1 MDSNRLLGM
10 MLAGVLPV
18 LLLHLCINTDG
29 TFDGANGKGITSS
42 RHAFNELI
50 FIDHE
55 NLRYVEDEE
64 LTRFQVHEIKRN
76 IDVAVKRGI
85 HTYLLFAKE
94 TMEAML
100 TYDFAVDGIG
110 HIGTQAFSENSEHR
124 REAVRLRKALRE
136 VVEYASQ
143 AGIGLYFHSN
153 QFIFPDEVL
162 EVIKPATWGTAVCP
176 GREETWEVYRGK
188 INEFASIF
196 PELAGLQIT
205 GDETQVSVLSCD
217 CPECRMIDF
226 AERVKLLT
234 NATAEVAAQFN
245 MEVQM
250 RTWQR
255 MGELGDPSQ
264 MEQGIL
270 GNVSFSIKNTD
281 GDFRIAHGLDREF
294 LQAAVPDR
302 IICEFDAW
310 REYTG
315 HNYFPCY
322 MGDVWA
328 DRFQFLRDQGIGRIA
343 VRLMWNSNTNPI
355 FDRPW
360 GNYLNL
366 YAFMQFSK
374 NPDLDGQ
381 KVLRMFVEK
390 HYPESAWEPA
400 IELYNYTPDFH
411 RTMLYIKGK
420 VYNANHSRVQDDDAW
435 EDLEEAREDYNFLTN
450 RQDFDRRRGE
460 IEHAYDHTIQL
471 VNNLGD
477 DVSQTWSDELKRGAR
492 VHRYVA
498 LSTTDKMEIIFLL
511 QQKEG
516 GVNVDNQLRTVEKRM
531 RQRADEWSAWDPQ
544 SYEDMDGTA
553 AFEDWTL

>member
-1 MDSNRLLGM
+1 
-10 MLAGVLPV
+10 ML
-18 LLLHLCINTDG
+18 
-29 TFDGANGKGITSS
+29 FRS
-42 RHAFNELI
+42 
-50 FIDHE
+50 
-55 NLRYVEDEE
+55 
-64 LTRFQVHEIKRN
+64 
-76 IDVAVKRGI
+76 
-85 HTYLLFAKE
+85 
-94 TMEAML
+94 
-100 TYDFAVDGIG
+100 
-110 HIGTQAFSENSEHR
+110 
-124 REAVRLRKALRE
+124 
-136 VVEYASQ
+136 
-143 AGIGLYFHSN
+143 
-153 QFIFPDEVL
+153 
-162 EVIKPATWGTAVCP
+162 TAVCP
-176 GREETWEVYRGK
+176 GRKATWEVYRGK

-226 AERVKLLT
+226 PERVKLLT
-234 NATAEVAAQFN
+234 NATAEVADQYD

-270 GNVSFSIKNTD
+270 DNVSFSIKNTD
-281 GDFRIAHGLDREF
+281 GDFRIAHGLDTEF

-302 IICEFDAW
+302 IIGEFDAW

-322 MGDVWA
+322 MGDIWA
-328 DRFQFLRDQGIGRIA
+328 PRFQFLRNQGIERIA
-343 VRLMWNSNTNPI
+343 VRLMWNSNKNPI
-355 FDRPW
+355 FERPW

-366 YAFMQFSK
+366 YAFLQFSED
-374 NPDLDGQ
+374 PDLDGQ
-381 KVLRMFVEK
+381 TVLRMFIEK

-400 IELYNYTPDFH
+400 IEFYNYTPDFH
-411 RTMLYIKGK
+411 RTMLYIKGE

-435 EDLEEAREDYNFLTN
+435 EDLEEAQVDYNFLTN
-450 RQDFDRRRGE
+450 REDFDRRREE
-460 IEHAYDHTIQL
+460 IELAYEHTIQL

-477 DVSQTWSDELKRGAR
+477 DVSKRWIAELKRGAR
-492 VHRYVA
+492 VQRYVA

-511 QQKEG
+511 QQKDA
-516 GVNVDNQLRTVEKRM
+516 GVNVDNQLRNVEKRM
-531 RQRADEWSAWDPQ
+531 KQRADEWSAWDPQ